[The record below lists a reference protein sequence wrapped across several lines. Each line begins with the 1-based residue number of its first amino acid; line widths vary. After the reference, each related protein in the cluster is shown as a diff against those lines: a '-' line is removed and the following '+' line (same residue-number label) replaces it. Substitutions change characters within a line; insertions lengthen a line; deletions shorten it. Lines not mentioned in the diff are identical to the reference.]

1 MKKICMILMLLCSM
15 TAFAANVNSSYSGTL
30 KIDVDGTVTTIEN
43 QKITVAE
50 NSDGTVTM
58 TINNFQFSGLTGV
71 VTIVASITSEGALSN
86 PKVSFSNLPIL
97 NRSFYSDSSL
107 NASEAEVHL
116 KMYCLLKNIKVDFSG
131 K

>member
-1 MKKICMILMLLCSM
+1 MILMLLCSM

-58 TINNFQFSGLTGV
+58 TINNF
-71 VTIVASITSEGALSN
+71 
-86 PKVSFSNLPIL
+86 
-97 NRSFYSDSSL
+97 SSP
-107 NASEAEVHL
+107 
-116 KMYCLLKNIKVDFSG
+116 D
-131 K
+131 

>member
-1 MKKICMILMLLCSM
+1 M

-107 NASEAEVHL
+107 NASAAEVHL
-116 KMYCLLKNIKVDFSG
+116 KMYCLMKNITVDFSG